1 MNKKDNLDEEI
12 MNTAEETEEISENI
26 AEEEES
32 GIGKADGDISEN
44 ESDKKDEEDNEKKS
58 SDKKDKAE
66 KKKKSG
72 GIKEFF
78 KSRKFRKGGLS
89 IAFTAVFVVVVIVI
103 NMIAGLLTTKIPAL
117 TFDLSAQNTYELT
130 QDTIDFVKT
139 LKKDVTVTVL
149 ASESQY
155 MGASE
160 YYLMAGTLLK
170 QYENYTDKIKI
181 KYVDLTANPTFT
193 NKYPDDTL
201 AAGNYIVECGDKHRI
216 LTTEDLFETSYDS
229 YSYTTKVTGLEVEP
243 AVTTAI
249 LNVTSDNQTKVQFV
263 EGFGDYSSD
272 AAAIK
277 NLLEQN
283 NYNVSTVNTLTQDID
298 SDTSALILFTPT
310 KDLDDT
316 SAKKIKNF
324 LSNNGT
330 YGKNLIYVAA
340 PVKTDTP
347 KTDALL
353 EEWGMKLGEGIVAE
367 TDTSKLLT
375 NDYVVSIL
383 DYSNTTYTDG
393 LKNKTL
399 NIVGGYI
406 VPVEIKNENT
416 ATALLQTSSQAK
428 LIPFDANSDKNFDFE
443 KVDTKQYN
451 AAAIATKSSSG
462 DKSSGL
468 VVFGSSLMFSS
479 NAIKISS
486 YNNGAYIINMFNK
499 LTDNADE
506 GITIDGKDLEKPSLG
521 ITTDHINAWSLVCM
535 AVIPI
540 VIIIVAIVIWVRRR
554 NR

>member
-1 MNKKDNLDEEI
+1 MYKKDNLDEEI
-12 MNTAEETEEISENI
+12 MNTAEETEETLEDIEDVTEKYVPKAETEAETDDNTEI
-26 AEEEES
+26 AE
-32 GIGKADGDISEN
+32 KKDKK
-44 ESDKKDEEDNEKKS
+44 SDKEKKS
-58 SDKKDKAE
+58 
-66 KKKKSG
+66 
-72 GIKEFF
+72 GIVKEFF

-89 IAFTAVFVVVVIVI
+89 IAFTALFVVVIIVI

-130 QDTIDFVKT
+130 QDTIDFIKT
-139 LKKDVTVTVL
+139 LKKEVTVTVL

-201 AAGNYIVECGDKHRI
+201 SAGNYIVECGDKHRV
-216 LTTEDLFETSYDS
+216 LKTDDLFETSYDS
-229 YSYTTKVTGLEVEP
+229 YSYSTNVTGLEVEP

-249 LNVTSDNQTKVQFV
+249 LNVTSDNQTKVQFID
-263 EGFGDYSSD
+263 GFGDYSSD

-283 NYNVSTVNTLTQDID
+283 NYNVSAVNTLTQDID
-298 SDTSALILFTPT
+298 SDTSAIILFTPT

-316 SAKKIKNF
+316 SLKKIKNF
-324 LSNNGT
+324 LSNNGS
-330 YGKNLIYVAA
+330 YGKNLIYVAP

-353 EEWGMKLGEGIVAE
+353 EEWGMKLGDGIVAE

-375 NDYVVSIL
+375 NEYVISIL
-383 DYSNTTYTDG
+383 DYSNTEYTEG

-399 NIVGGYI
+399 NMVGGYI
-406 VPVEIKNENT
+406 VPVEIKNANT
-416 ATALLQTSSQAK
+416 ATALLQTSAQAK

-443 KVDTKQYN
+443 KLETKQYN
-451 AAAIATKSSSG
+451 AVAAGKKSSNS
-462 DKSSGL
+462 DVSSNV

-486 YNNGAYIINMFNK
+486 YNNGAYLINMFNK

-521 ITTDHINAWSLVCM
+521 ITTDQIDTWSFVCM

>member
-12 MNTAEETEEISENI
+12 MNTAEETEETLEDIEDVTEEYVPKAETEAETDDNTEI
-26 AEEEES
+26 AE
-32 GIGKADGDISEN
+32 KKDKK
-44 ESDKKDEEDNEKKS
+44 SDKEKKS
-58 SDKKDKAE
+58 
-66 KKKKSG
+66 
-72 GIKEFF
+72 GIVKEFF

-89 IAFTAVFVVVVIVI
+89 IAFTALFVVVIIVI

-130 QDTIDFVKT
+130 QDTIDFIKT
-139 LKKDVTVTVL
+139 LKKEVTVTVL

-170 QYENYTDKIKI
+170 QYENYTDKINI

-201 AAGNYIVECGDKHRI
+201 SAGNYIVECGDKHRV
-216 LTTEDLFETSYDS
+216 LKTDDLFETSYDS
-229 YSYTTKVTGLEVEP
+229 YSYSTNVTGLEVEP

-249 LNVTSDNQTKVQFV
+249 LNVTSDNQTKVQFID
-263 EGFGDYSSD
+263 GFGDYSSD

-283 NYNVSTVNTLTQDID
+283 NYNVSAVNTLTQDID
-298 SDTSALILFTPT
+298 SDTSAIILFTPT

-316 SAKKIKNF
+316 SLKKIKNF
-324 LSNNGT
+324 LSNNGS
-330 YGKNLIYVAA
+330 YGKNLIYVAP

-353 EEWGMKLGEGIVAE
+353 EEWGMKLGDGIVAE

-375 NDYVVSIL
+375 NEYVISIL
-383 DYSNTTYTDG
+383 DYSNTEYTEG

-399 NIVGGYI
+399 NMVGGYI
-406 VPVEIKNENT
+406 VPVEIKNANT
-416 ATALLQTSSQAK
+416 ATALLQTSAQAK

-443 KVDTKQYN
+443 KLETKQYN
-451 AAAIATKSSSG
+451 AVAAGKKSSNS
-462 DKSSGL
+462 DVSSNV

-486 YNNGAYIINMFNK
+486 YNNGAYLINMFNK

-521 ITTDHINAWSLVCM
+521 ITTDQIDTWSFVCM

>member
-12 MNTAEETEEISENI
+12 MNTAEETEETLEDIEDVTEEYVPKAETEAETDDNTEI
-26 AEEEES
+26 AE
-32 GIGKADGDISEN
+32 KKDKK
-44 ESDKKDEEDNEKKS
+44 SDKEKKS
-58 SDKKDKAE
+58 
-66 KKKKSG
+66 
-72 GIKEFF
+72 GIVKEFF

-89 IAFTAVFVVVVIVI
+89 IAFTALFVVVIIVI

-130 QDTIDFVKT
+130 QDTIDFIKT
-139 LKKDVTVTVL
+139 LKKEVTVTVL

-201 AAGNYIVECGDKHRI
+201 SAGNYIVECGDKHRV
-216 LTTEDLFETSYDS
+216 LKTDDLFETSYDS
-229 YSYTTKVTGLEVEP
+229 YSYSTNVTGLEVEP

-249 LNVTSDNQTKVQFV
+249 LNVTSDNQTKVQFID
-263 EGFGDYSSD
+263 GFGDYSSD

-283 NYNVSTVNTLTQDID
+283 NYNVSAVNTLTQDID
-298 SDTSALILFTPT
+298 SDTSAIILFTPT

-316 SAKKIKNF
+316 SLKKIKNF
-324 LSNNGT
+324 LSNNGS
-330 YGKNLIYVAA
+330 YGKNLIYVAP

-353 EEWGMKLGEGIVAE
+353 EEWGMKLGDGIVAE

-375 NDYVVSIL
+375 NEYVISIL
-383 DYSNTTYTDG
+383 DYSNTEYTEG

-399 NIVGGYI
+399 NMVGGYI
-406 VPVEIKNENT
+406 VPVEIKNANT
-416 ATALLQTSSQAK
+416 ATALLQTSAQAK

-443 KVDTKQYN
+443 KLETKQYN
-451 AAAIATKSSSG
+451 AVAAGKKSSNS
-462 DKSSGL
+462 DVSSNV

-486 YNNGAYIINMFNK
+486 YNNGAYLINMFNK

-521 ITTDHINAWSLVCM
+521 ITTDQIDTWSFVCM

>member
-12 MNTAEETEEISENI
+12 MNTAEETEETLEDIEDVTEEYVPKAETEAETDDNTEI
-26 AEEEES
+26 AE
-32 GIGKADGDISEN
+32 KKDKK
-44 ESDKKDEEDNEKKS
+44 SDKEKKS
-58 SDKKDKAE
+58 
-66 KKKKSG
+66 
-72 GIKEFF
+72 GIVKEFF

-89 IAFTAVFVVVVIVI
+89 IAFTALFVVVIIVI

-130 QDTIDFVKT
+130 QDTIDFIKT
-139 LKKDVTVTVL
+139 LKKEVTVTVL

-201 AAGNYIVECGDKHRI
+201 SAGNYIVECGDKHRV
-216 LTTEDLFETSYDS
+216 LKTDDLFETSYDS
-229 YSYTTKVTGLEVEP
+229 YSYSTNVTGLEVEP

-249 LNVTSDNQTKVQFV
+249 LNVTSDNQTKVQFID
-263 EGFGDYSSD
+263 GFGDYSSD

-283 NYNVSTVNTLTQDID
+283 NYNVSAVNTLTQDID
-298 SDTSALILFTPT
+298 SDTSAIILFTPT

-316 SAKKIKNF
+316 SLKKIKNF
-324 LSNNGT
+324 LSNNGS
-330 YGKNLIYVAA
+330 YGKNLIYVAP

-353 EEWGMKLGEGIVAE
+353 EEWGMKLGDGIVAE

-375 NDYVVSIL
+375 NEYVISIL
-383 DYSNTTYTDG
+383 DYSNTEYTEG

-399 NIVGGYI
+399 NMVGGYI
-406 VPVEIKNENT
+406 VPVEIKNANT
-416 ATALLQTSSQAK
+416 ATALLQTSAQAK

-443 KVDTKQYN
+443 KLETKQYN
-451 AAAIATKSSSG
+451 AVAA
-462 DKSSGL
+462 
-468 VVFGSSLMFSS
+468 
-479 NAIKISS
+479 
-486 YNNGAYIINMFNK
+486 
-499 LTDNADE
+499 
-506 GITIDGKDLEKPSLG
+506 GKK
-521 ITTDHINAWSLVCM
+521 
-535 AVIPI
+535 
-540 VIIIVAIVIWVRRR
+540 
-554 NR
+554 

>member
-12 MNTAEETEEISENI
+12 MNTAEETEETLEDIEDVTEEYVPKAETEAETDDNTEI
-26 AEEEES
+26 AE
-32 GIGKADGDISEN
+32 KKDKK
-44 ESDKKDEEDNEKKS
+44 SDKEKKS
-58 SDKKDKAE
+58 
-66 KKKKSG
+66 
-72 GIKEFF
+72 GIVKEFF

-89 IAFTAVFVVVVIVI
+89 IAFTALFVVVIIVI

-130 QDTIDFVKT
+130 QDTIDFIKT
-139 LKKDVTVTVL
+139 LKKEVTVTVL

-170 QYENYTDKIKI
+170 QYENYTDKINI

-201 AAGNYIVECGDKHRI
+201 SAGNYIVECGDKHRV
-216 LTTEDLFETSYDS
+216 LKTDDLFETSYDS
-229 YSYTTKVTGLEVEP
+229 YSYSTNVTGLEVEP

-249 LNVTSDNQTKVQFV
+249 LNVTSDNQTKVQFID
-263 EGFGDYSSD
+263 GFGDYSSD

-283 NYNVSTVNTLTQDID
+283 NYNVSAVNTLTQDID
-298 SDTSALILFTPT
+298 SDTSAIILFTPT

-316 SAKKIKNF
+316 SLKKIKNF
-324 LSNNGT
+324 LSNNGS
-330 YGKNLIYVAA
+330 YGKNLIYVAP

-353 EEWGMKLGEGIVAE
+353 EEWGMKLGDGIVAE

-375 NDYVVSIL
+375 NEYVISIL
-383 DYSNTTYTDG
+383 DYSNTEYTEG

-399 NIVGGYI
+399 NMVGGYI
-406 VPVEIKNENT
+406 VPVEIKNANT
-416 ATALLQTSSQAK
+416 STALLQTSAQAK

-443 KVDTKQYN
+443 KLETKQYN
-451 AAAIATKSSSG
+451 AVAAGKKSSNS
-462 DKSSGL
+462 DVSSNV

-486 YNNGAYIINMFNK
+486 YNNGAYLINMFNK

-521 ITTDHINAWSLVCM
+521 ITTDQIDTWSFVCM

>member
-12 MNTAEETEEISENI
+12 MNTAEETEETLEDIEDVTEKYVPKAETEAETDDNTEI
-26 AEEEES
+26 AE
-32 GIGKADGDISEN
+32 KKDKK
-44 ESDKKDEEDNEKKS
+44 SDKEKKS
-58 SDKKDKAE
+58 
-66 KKKKSG
+66 
-72 GIKEFF
+72 GIVKEFF

-89 IAFTAVFVVVVIVI
+89 IAFTALFVVVIIVI

-130 QDTIDFVKT
+130 QDTIDFIKT
-139 LKKDVTVTVL
+139 LKKEVTVTVL

-201 AAGNYIVECGDKHRI
+201 SAGNYIVECGDKHRV
-216 LTTEDLFETSYDS
+216 LKTDDLFETSYDS
-229 YSYTTKVTGLEVEP
+229 YSYSTNVTGLEVEP

-249 LNVTSDNQTKVQFV
+249 LNVTSDNQTKVQFID
-263 EGFGDYSSD
+263 GFGDYSSD

-283 NYNVSTVNTLTQDID
+283 NYNVSAVNTLTQDID
-298 SDTSALILFTPT
+298 SDTSAIILFTPT

-316 SAKKIKNF
+316 SLKKIKNF
-324 LSNNGT
+324 LSNNGS
-330 YGKNLIYVAA
+330 YGKNLIYVAP

-353 EEWGMKLGEGIVAE
+353 EEWGMKLGDGIVAE

-375 NDYVVSIL
+375 NEYVISIL
-383 DYSNTTYTDG
+383 DYSNTEYTEG

-399 NIVGGYI
+399 NMVGGYI
-406 VPVEIKNENT
+406 VPVEIKNANT
-416 ATALLQTSSQAK
+416 ATALLQTSAQAK

-443 KVDTKQYN
+443 KLETKQYN
-451 AAAIATKSSSG
+451 AVAAGKKSSNS
-462 DKSSGL
+462 DVSSNV

-486 YNNGAYIINMFNK
+486 YNNGAYLINMFNK

-521 ITTDHINAWSLVCM
+521 ITTDQIDTWSFVCM

>member
-12 MNTAEETEEISENI
+12 MNTAEETEETLEDIEDVTEEYVPKAETEAETDDNTEI
-26 AEEEES
+26 AE
-32 GIGKADGDISEN
+32 KKDKK
-44 ESDKKDEEDNEKKS
+44 SDKEKKS
-58 SDKKDKAE
+58 
-66 KKKKSG
+66 
-72 GIKEFF
+72 GIVKEFF

-89 IAFTAVFVVVVIVI
+89 IAFTALFVVVIIVI
-103 NMIAGLLTTKIPAL
+103 NMIAGILTTKIPAL

-130 QDTIDFVKT
+130 QDTIDFIKT
-139 LKKDVTVTVL
+139 LKKEVTVTVL

-201 AAGNYIVECGDKHRI
+201 SAGNYIVECGDKHRV
-216 LTTEDLFETSYDS
+216 LKTDDLFETSYDS
-229 YSYTTKVTGLEVEP
+229 YSYSTNVTGLEVEP

-249 LNVTSDNQTKVQFV
+249 LNVTSDNQTKVQFID
-263 EGFGDYSSD
+263 GFGDYSSD

-283 NYNVSTVNTLTQDID
+283 NYNVSAVNTLTQDID
-298 SDTSALILFTPT
+298 SDTSAIILFTPT

-316 SAKKIKNF
+316 SLKKIKNF
-324 LSNNGT
+324 LSNNGS
-330 YGKNLIYVAA
+330 YGKNLIYVAP

-353 EEWGMKLGEGIVAE
+353 EEWGMKLGDGIVAE

-375 NDYVVSIL
+375 NEYVISIL
-383 DYSNTTYTDG
+383 DYSNTEYTEG

-399 NIVGGYI
+399 NMVGGYI
-406 VPVEIKNENT
+406 VPVEIKNANT
-416 ATALLQTSSQAK
+416 ATALLQTSAQAK

-443 KVDTKQYN
+443 KLETKQYN
-451 AAAIATKSSSG
+451 AVAAGKKSSNS
-462 DKSSGL
+462 DVSSNV

-486 YNNGAYIINMFNK
+486 YNNGAYLINMFNK

-521 ITTDHINAWSLVCM
+521 ITTDQIDTWSFVCM

>member
-12 MNTAEETEEISENI
+12 MNTAEETEETLEDIEDVTEEYVPKAETEAETDDNTEI
-26 AEEEES
+26 AE
-32 GIGKADGDISEN
+32 KKDKK
-44 ESDKKDEEDNEKKS
+44 SDKEKKS
-58 SDKKDKAE
+58 
-66 KKKKSG
+66 
-72 GIKEFF
+72 GIVKEFF

-89 IAFTAVFVVVVIVI
+89 IAFTALFVVVIIVI

-130 QDTIDFVKT
+130 QDTIDFIKT
-139 LKKDVTVTVL
+139 LKKEVTVTVL

-201 AAGNYIVECGDKHRI
+201 SAGNYIVECGDKHRV
-216 LTTEDLFETSYDS
+216 LKTDDLFETSYDS
-229 YSYTTKVTGLEVEP
+229 YSYSTNVTGLEVEP

-249 LNVTSDNQTKVQFV
+249 LNVTSDNQTKVQFID
-263 EGFGDYSSD
+263 GFGDYSSD

-283 NYNVSTVNTLTQDID
+283 NYNVSAVNTLTQDID
-298 SDTSALILFTPT
+298 SDTSAIILFTPT

-316 SAKKIKNF
+316 SLKKIKNF
-324 LSNNGT
+324 LSNNGS
-330 YGKNLIYVAA
+330 YGKNLIYVAP

-347 KTDALL
+347 KTDALR
-353 EEWGMKLGEGIVAE
+353 EEWGMKLGDGIVAE

-375 NDYVVSIL
+375 NEYVISIL
-383 DYSNTTYTDG
+383 DYSNTEYTEG

-399 NIVGGYI
+399 NMVGGYI
-406 VPVEIKNENT
+406 VPVEIKNANT
-416 ATALLQTSSQAK
+416 ATALLQTSAQAK

-443 KVDTKQYN
+443 KLETKQYN
-451 AAAIATKSSSG
+451 AVAAGKKSSNS
-462 DKSSGL
+462 DVSSNV

-486 YNNGAYIINMFNK
+486 YNNGAYLINMFNK

-506 GITIDGKDLEKPSLG
+506 VITIDGKDLEKPSLG
-521 ITTDHINAWSLVCM
+521 ITTDQIDTWSFVCM